1 MTTIFPQVI
10 NCIICNAENEVF
22 NLGSTNSFGHTDLDY
37 RPTGMARYT
46 LIYEVQ
52 TCINCGFSSPIISS
66 DFKELLPEN
75 KEEQKEQLI
84 KIKKIIASKEYKELL
99 SNESFPD
106 FSNLFLAASL
116 IQEKIG
122 NYNHAF
128 NMSIKSAW
136 IADDNSNINAAK
148 YSREKAFELIDK
160 TTDDF
165 IDNKT
170 RLLLKI
176 ELLRRTE
183 QFEEANEIIEAALE
197 ELKSD
202 DHTMQIIKFQ
212 SVLIHKKDKAV
223 HRHDEVAVT

>member
-128 NMSIKSAW
+128 NMAIKSAW

-165 IDNKT
+165 IDNTIK
-170 RLLLKI
+170 LLLKI
-176 ELLRRTE
+176 ELLRRTAR
-183 QFEEANEIIEAALE
+183 FEEADKIINEAIIDV
-197 ELKSD
+197 KSNENAI
-202 DHTMQIIKFQ
+202 Q
-212 SVLIHKKDKAV
+212 LIAYQKKLVTKKDTAA
-223 HRHDEVAVT
+223 HRIDEGMMV